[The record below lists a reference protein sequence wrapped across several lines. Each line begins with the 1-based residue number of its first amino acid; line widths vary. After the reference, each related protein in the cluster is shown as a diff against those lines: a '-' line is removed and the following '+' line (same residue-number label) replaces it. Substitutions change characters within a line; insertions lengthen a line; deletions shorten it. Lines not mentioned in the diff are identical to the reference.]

1 MPITR
6 SLPVLVALALPAAVF
21 AQDAE
26 VKAQKAAAVENMK
39 RAGVDKPA
47 TVETTSLLVYS
58 SLTEAKTKPIADTA
72 QKAFDAAK
80 KALKVDDKDKP
91 WAGKLTVYVLADRKE
106 YAAFVRLVES
116 RKPEADETWAVQV
129 RGAEPYAA
137 IGAKTETALAG
148 EAAAG
153 VAVALLD
160 QKAGA
165 GSATF
170 TLPSWLHT
178 GFGRAIAVRQSP
190 RALDDHRAKVKA
202 LFAKNK
208 LGTFAAAQVW
218 GAEKLKDADT
228 YATSLVEYLVFGT
241 DGDKFAKF
249 LGGYKPGENQ
259 QEPTTANAL
268 EAANWT
274 PEALDLAW
282 KTWVVKGK

>member
-1 MPITR
+1 MTFTR
-6 SLPVLVALALPAAVF
+6 PLILLAAFLLPATVF

-47 TVETTSLLVYS
+47 AVETTGLLVYS
-58 SLTEAKTKPIADTA
+58 SLTEGKTKPIADTA

-80 KALKVDDKDKP
+80 KALKFDDKDKP
-91 WAGKLTVYVLADRKE
+91 WAGRLTVYVLADRKE
-106 YAAFVRLVES
+106 YASFVRLVES

-137 IGAKTETALAG
+137 VGAKTETALAG

-165 GSATF
+165 SSATF

-178 GFGRAIAVRQSP
+178 GFGRAIAVRQNP

-218 GAEKLKDADT
+218 STEKLKDADT
-228 YATSLVEYLVFGT
+228 YATSLVEYLVFGA
-241 DGDKFAKF
+241 DEGKFAKF

-259 QEPTTANAL
+259 PEPTTANAL

-274 PEALDLAW
+274 PEALDTAW